1 MCDRAGVMMG
11 RARLVLLLLVFIS
24 GSLADVRKSVMPGSI
39 PMDTL
44 AQQADP
50 VGSQLVA
57 LAKSLGQ
64 KDLYLLDQDK
74 VISSLQKKIQE
85 LKEHD
90 SNQNQEMLDETK
102 AKIEDQEAKAAEL
115 EEALERK
122 NREIFNL
129 KGRAQNIEA
138 AEGRH
143 VSEIKQLEKDLVSQ
157 GKQLDK
163 LQEALYVTEEYL
175 IELQAR
181 VNAKEQELDKVYK
194 QWLPPWAAKHL
205 THSQNLEDSQ
215 TYVLRKRWKK
225 AILVV
230 IHYIRI
236 YKCKG
241 LKHLEATKTLA
252 LTHLKEAQKD
262 VKNKL
267 EVAFELSRPYMD
279 GPITVLGPYLNR
291 MKVFSEPY
299 RRKLTQF
306 YDRAL
311 KYAIKHHLQL
321 QRKVWKAL
329 KKNKYL
335 ASIASKE
342 VVWFLAS
349 ALLIL
354 PLYGTLKLV
363 SSSFSAK
370 RGSRFAKGAATCR
383 HRQVKQPQQ
392 VHK

>member
-1 MCDRAGVMMG
+1 MMG

-24 GSLADVRKSVMPGSI
+24 GSLADVRKSVTPGSV

-50 VGSQLVA
+50 VGSQLLA

-64 KDLYLLDQDK
+64 KDLHLLDQDK

-85 LKEHD
+85 LKEHNG
-90 SNQNQEMLDETK
+90 NQNQEMLDETK
-102 AKIEDQEAKAAEL
+102 AKIEDQEAKAVEL

-129 KGRAQNIEA
+129 KGRVQNIEA
-138 AEGRH
+138 DEGRH

-157 GKQLDK
+157 GKQLNK

-175 IELQAR
+175 IKIQAR
-181 VNAKEQELDKVYK
+181 VNAKEQELYKVYK
-194 QWLPPWAAKHL
+194 QWLPPWAARHL
-205 THSQNLEDSQ
+205 THSQNTEDGW
-215 TYVLRKRWKK
+215 TYVLKKRWKK
-225 AILVV
+225 ASLVV
-230 IHYIRI
+230 IHYIKM
-236 YKCKG
+236 YKSKG
-241 LKHLEATKTLA
+241 LMHLEATKTLA
-252 LTHLKEAQKD
+252 LTHLKEAEKV

-291 MKVFSEPY
+291 MKVFSGPY
-299 RRKLTQF
+299 ALKLSQV

-363 SSSFSAK
+363 SSSFSEK
-370 RGSRFAKGAATCR
+370 RGSRFVKGAATCR
-383 HRQVKQPQQ
+383 HREVKQPKQ